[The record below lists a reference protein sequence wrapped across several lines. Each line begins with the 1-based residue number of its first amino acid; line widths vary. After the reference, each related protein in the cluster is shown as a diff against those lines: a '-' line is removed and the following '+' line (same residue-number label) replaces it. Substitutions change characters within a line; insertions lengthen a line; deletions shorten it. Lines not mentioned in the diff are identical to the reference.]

1 MTRDEVLDIVRRHL
15 AEELEVDPDQI
26 TESTRLKDDLEA
38 DSLDLFT
45 LVQELED
52 SHGVVLPEEEA
63 ARITTVG
70 EAADAVLRHLPA
82 TAS

>member
-15 AEELEVDPDQI
+15 AEELEVDPGRI
-26 TESTRLKDDLEA
+26 TESTRLKEDLEA

-45 LVQELED
+45 LVQELDD
-52 SHGVVLPEEEA
+52 SHGVVIPDDEA
-63 ARITTVG
+63 SRIRTVG

-82 TAS
+82 TA

>member
-15 AEELEVDPDQI
+15 AEELEVDPERI
-26 TESTRLKDDLEA
+26 TAATRLREDLEA

-45 LVQELED
+45 LVQELDD
-52 SHGVVLPEEEA
+52 SHGVVLPDDEA
-63 ARITTVG
+63 AKITTVG

-82 TAS
+82 SA

>member
-15 AEELEVDPDQI
+15 AEELEVDPAGI
-26 TESTRLKDDLEA
+26 TEATRLREDLEA

-45 LVQELED
+45 LVQELDD
-52 SHGVVLPEEEA
+52 SHGVVLPDDEA

-82 TAS
+82 TA

>member
-15 AEELEVDPDQI
+15 ADELEVDAATI
-26 TESTRLKDDLEA
+26 GEETRLKEDLEA

-45 LVQELED
+45 LVQELDD
-52 SHGVVLPEEEA
+52 SHGVKLPDDEA
-63 ARITTVG
+63 SRITTVG

-82 TAS
+82 GA

>member
-15 AEELEVDPDQI
+15 AEELEVDPGRI
-26 TESTRLKDDLEA
+26 TEATRLREDLEA

-45 LVQELED
+45 LVQELDD
-52 SHGVVLPEEEA
+52 SHGVVLPDEEA
-63 ARITTVG
+63 ARITTVA

-82 TAS
+82 GA

>member
-1 MTRDEVLDIVRRHL
+1 MTRDEVLDIVRHHL
-15 AEELEVDPDQI
+15 ADELEVDPETI
-26 TESTRLKDDLEA
+26 TEDTRLREDLEA

-45 LVQELED
+45 LVQELDD
-52 SHGVVLPEEEA
+52 SHGVVLPDDEA

-82 TAS
+82 GA